1 MSETNGSSG
10 GDDHVLRVLVI
21 DDQDVARDYMTRLLE
36 NAGYSVSAQS
46 SPLGVTRQV
55 IREGINVVIIDV
67 EMPALRGD
75 KLVRL
80 FRQNRRLAN
89 LGLVLVSSKDQEELA
104 ALGRAAGADA
114 VVTKKNLDRTLV
126 TEVKK
131 LFSR

>member
-1 MSETNGSSG
+1 LAESEEGLGN
-10 GDDHVLRVLVI
+10 VRRVLVI

-36 NAGYSVSAQS
+36 DAGYNVASQS

-55 IREGINVVIIDV
+55 IREGITVVIIDV

-114 VVTKKNLDRTLV
+114 VVTKKNLDRALV
-126 TEVKK
+126 AEVKK
-131 LFSR
+131 LFGR

>member
-1 MSETNGSSG
+1 MEQDEANG
-10 GDDHVLRVLVI
+10 GDVRRVLVI

-36 NAGYSVSAQS
+36 DAGYSVSAQD

-55 IREGINVVIIDV
+55 IREGITVVIIDV

-80 FRQNRRLAN
+80 FRHNRRLAN
-89 LGLVLVSSKDQEELA
+89 LGLVLVSSKDHEELA

-114 VVTKKNLDRTLV
+114 VVTKKSLDRSLV
-126 TEVKK
+126 AEVRK
-131 LFSR
+131 LFAR